1 MYRSVIS
8 CLDLTRGTHKI
19 IDKQFSTLALFP
31 ILSFYFG
38 YEFMLKDKK
47 KKTVLDFNHIQFQ
60 KMHLVTYQLSKL
72 PT

>member
-47 KKTVLDFNHIQFQ
+47 KKLYLTLIISSFRKCI
-60 KMHLVTYQLSKL
+60 
-72 PT
+72 